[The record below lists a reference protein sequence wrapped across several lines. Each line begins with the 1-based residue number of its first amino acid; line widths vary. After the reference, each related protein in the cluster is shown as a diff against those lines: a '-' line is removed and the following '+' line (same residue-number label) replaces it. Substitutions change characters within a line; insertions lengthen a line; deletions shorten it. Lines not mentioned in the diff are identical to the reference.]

1 VRRISERRS
10 FFAEHGWLVIRGG
23 VDPGLLVDVRAVYD
37 ELMAPYRDG
46 HAASL
51 TGTALWQI
59 PGAERARPPLLGL
72 LRRSG
77 LAELAADLL
86 DDPQVR
92 LLQEAFLLK
101 GGGHGGRIEAHQ
113 DYSYTGYLDSPRT
126 LGLRFPLAHET
137 RESGCMW
144 VVDGSHRWGLIG
156 GVHALSDSLRDARRL
171 LTAEQAAQLDSHR
184 VMLEMAPG
192 DVSIHHC
199 LTVHGSDENRSR
211 TPRETVVT
219 HVVAGACR
227 VIAGRLPSPEA
238 VRYFPT
244 DAAGRLAGN
253 RFPALRSRGRAGAR
267 PTRPARR

>member
-1 VRRISERRS
+1 
-10 FFAEHGWLVIRGG
+10 
-23 VDPGLLVDVRAVYD
+23 
-37 ELMAPYRDG
+37 
-46 HAASL
+46 
-51 TGTALWQI
+51 
-59 PGAERARPPLLGL
+59 
-72 LRRSG
+72 
-77 LAELAADLL
+77 
-86 DDPQVR
+86 
-92 LLQEAFLLK
+92 
-101 GGGHGGRIEAHQ
+101 
-113 DYSYTGYLDSPRT
+113 
-126 LGLRFPLAHET
+126 
-137 RESGCMW
+137 MW

-244 DAAGRLAGN
+244 DAARRVARN
-253 RFPALRSRGRAGAR
+253 RFPALRSRRPAR
-267 PTRPARR
+267 TRPARPARRSTPVRPGGAACFKATRTR